1 MPFTAPFTPHSEED
15 DAVHDFDTF
24 TDPSEIEDS
33 LKRISVARGLKRFRE
48 NHQIYQ
54 VVMAKM
60 MGVSKRSYIDYEHN
74 GRAVPSSAL
83 SKLLAHTGL
92 DLNELFTGK
101 PQPVT
106 SATLRAIVRKS
117 ISIEKILSNRDDKL
131 DPSIIEEAARKYIDY
146 FGTDGSIDIKKLD
159 DLVSSI
165 LYQIERDAGDEAL
178 LSYSEQHA
186 E

>member
-1 MPFTAPFTPHSEED
+1 
-15 DAVHDFDTF
+15 
-24 TDPSEIEDS
+24 
-33 LKRISVARGLKRFRE
+33 
-48 NHQIYQ
+48 
-54 VVMAKM
+54 M

>member
-60 MGVSKRSYIDYEHN
+60 MGVSKRSYIDYERH
-74 GRAVPSSAL
+74 GRSVPSAAL
-83 SKLLAHTGL
+83 AKLLAHTGL
-92 DLNELFTGK
+92 DMNVLFSGK
-101 PQPVT
+101 AAPVEGYYRQQV
-106 SATLRAIVRKS
+106 AMQAFQLLERLKADYPEVDMKTLQEGAAIYCNYFSPSDPFNKDAMDDVMQS
-117 ISIEKILSNRDDKL
+117 IFYKQQQKLADD
-131 DPSIIEEAARKYIDY
+131 ID
-146 FGTDGSIDIKKLD
+146 KP
-159 DLVSSI
+159 
-165 LYQIERDAGDEAL
+165 
-178 LSYSEQHA
+178 
-186 E
+186 